1 MNHLCSHLSGLSLLC
16 FSVVFPRSAQKA
28 SDWTRLAV
36 QVSYVLTL
44 VLDFEGLRAVLL
56 RCSAEASQLVWIG
69 RMREGHEWGRGLSAL
84 LCGLLIAL
92 AAIVATGKGGGGARG
107 EGGLGGGL
115 SVQTSLEQMPM
126 RWSPADVTVQKPGL
140 SVHEARATL
149 ALSQQ
154 KRWAQLF
161 GNGDGRPM
169 VLPPDV
175 ALAAVSASGKARLGR
190 ALKRATEL
198 AQQSRPARLQVL
210 AANGSPSAEGWRTE
224 EGDYAN
230 ESSEDEPVDMP
241 SRQVYEYIARPHG
254 GRMSVDEGA
263 REWDRLQRHYTSA
276 QPSMST
282 YPAVPVVFDDD
293 DSGGH
298 AVNGDPI
305 QEDEYRVSRRDG
317 RGGGRLRGGPV
328 ELLSAGG
335 MFPNSSPAVSLV
347 EDKGNG
353 GDAPTEALSTVAS
366 PKVIADGGL
375 KMAMAHAAS
384 AKGVTLAAPAPAPA
398 AKTNAA
404 GYGAKRGEMTEVKAA
419 ELETIRKLQGGDAI
433 SAGGSEEHV
442 PKSVVDKAT
451 KMIKSAVVQQ
461 LAMKDEAKE
470 EDETDFILG
479 GGGDTPKKSG
489 FAALHRAVSEMLSNV
504 EAGDKARANK
514 DAIKAEVT
522 AKELAKKKIQVQ
534 AEQRANA
541 AHRREVKEEEA
552 KDTDKLASAAIGVTA
567 QQQAKSQSLA
577 RVRARALE
585 LVKAFD
591 GAGL

>member
-1 MNHLCSHLSGLSLLC
+1 M
-16 FSVVFPRSAQKA
+16 
-28 SDWTRLAV
+28 
-36 QVSYVLTL
+36 
-44 VLDFEGLRAVLL
+44 
-56 RCSAEASQLVWIG
+56 
-69 RMREGHEWGRGLSAL
+69 
-84 LCGLLIAL
+84 
-92 AAIVATGKGGGGARG
+92 
-107 EGGLGGGL
+107 
-115 SVQTSLEQMPM
+115 
-126 RWSPADVTVQKPGL
+126 
-140 SVHEARATL
+140 
-149 ALSQQ
+149 
-154 KRWAQLF
+154 
-161 GNGDGRPM
+161 
-169 VLPPDV
+169 
-175 ALAAVSASGKARLGR
+175 
-190 ALKRATEL
+190 
-198 AQQSRPARLQVL
+198 
-210 AANGSPSAEGWRTE
+210 
-224 EGDYAN
+224 
-230 ESSEDEPVDMP
+230 
-241 SRQVYEYIARPHG
+241 
-254 GRMSVDEGA
+254 
-263 REWDRLQRHYTSA
+263 
-276 QPSMST
+276 
-282 YPAVPVVFDDD
+282 
-293 DSGGH
+293 
-298 AVNGDPI
+298 
-305 QEDEYRVSRRDG
+305 
-317 RGGGRLRGGPV
+317 

-567 QQQAKSQSLA
+567 QQQAKSESLA